1 MLPQKFKYHSVR
13 LPGLAKSKE
22 ERKRK
27 QNQSN
32 FALFKGIILALFM
45 TTNFFTEL

>member
-1 MLPQKFKYHSVR
+1 MSPQKFEYYSVR

-27 QNQSN
+27 QNQSD
-32 FALFKGIILALFM
+32 FTLFKGNILAFM